1 MQFSRT
7 LRKEPHTIERKMLAR
22 PTRTLR
28 EILETNT
35 PGKIQNSTQ
44 ATITSQICRS
54 IWKTSGWSNRSKC
67 STTSKGFSYFPLK
80 AGSMITLVR
89 SLSRW
94 RSKSSTKPSKMSKNR
109 KDNVNNLDGRCCQA
123 IRWGQLRSPS
133 QLHRPTIRLPI
144 PLAGGRGLETLMNI
158 NQRTLLF

>member
-54 IWKTSGWSNRSKC
+54 I
-67 STTSKGFSYFPLK
+67 
-80 AGSMITLVR
+80 
-89 SLSRW
+89 
-94 RSKSSTKPSKMSKNR
+94 
-109 KDNVNNLDGRCCQA
+109 
-123 IRWGQLRSPS
+123 
-133 QLHRPTIRLPI
+133 
-144 PLAGGRGLETLMNI
+144 
-158 NQRTLLF
+158 